1 VSTDRDTTHVVRSW
15 LGDGVTA
22 LPDRVLDAVLEEVSV
37 TPQRRPW
44 WLAWRPFIMSNAVR
58 IALVAAAAAVVAVVG
73 ISLLQPS
80 GGVGGPTTTESPS
93 PSHLPSPPESARIIG
108 LPPEG
113 ATPSNPDP
121 GELVLR
127 FEGNVNS
134 PGSTIWVYRDGRLIW
149 NRFHYVPPE
158 AGDAFIGLVEQRLTP
173 SGVQF
178 LLSEVISTG
187 LFESDLALAREGSA
201 PFLDIQVRNGDQFV
215 RATWAVRDNF
225 RIGQSA
231 PVATQEQATALSELS
246 ALLTDPV
253 SWPASAWLDRTIR
266 PYVPSSYSV
275 CFRGVPEAINEP
287 AQVLELLPQPAAEML
302 RFAEPAQE
310 TSVPANGDCSRVTTD
325 DAGALAQIF
334 ESAGTMGIE
343 RSRPENGA
351 YWLRYVL
358 PDEPVSG
365 NDVWISFAPVL
376 PHGEGTWLG
385 PG

>member
-1 VSTDRDTTHVVRSW
+1 MSIDRDTTHVVRSW
-15 LGDGVTA
+15 LDDGVTA
-22 LPDRVLDAVLEEVSV
+22 LPDRVLDAVLKEVSV

-44 WLAWRPFIMSNAVR
+44 WLAWRPSIMSNAVR

-80 GGVGGPTTTESPS
+80 GGVGRPTTSESPS
-93 PSHLPSPPESARIIG
+93 PSHFPSPAGSAGIIG

-113 ATPSNPDP
+113 ATPSNPAP

-134 PGSTIWVYRDGRLIW
+134 PGSTIWVYADGRLIW
-149 NRFHYVPPE
+149 NRSHYVPPE
-158 AGDAFIGLVEQRLTP
+158 ASEAFIGLIEQRLTP
-173 SGVQF
+173 NGIQF

-231 PVATQEQATALSELS
+231 PVATQEQATALTELS
-246 ALLTDPV
+246 ALLTGPA
-253 SWPASAWLDRTIR
+253 SWPTSAWEDQAIR
-266 PYVPSSYSV
+266 AYVPSRYAV
-275 CFRGVPEAINEP
+275 CFRGVPDSIEP
-287 AQVLELLPQPAAEML
+287 ARIVALLPESAQSLLSAG
-302 RFAEPAQE
+302 EPTRE
-310 TSVPANGDCSRVTTD
+310 GTMPSNGDCSPVTTD
-325 DAGALAQIF
+325 DARALVRILDGA
-334 ESAGTMGIE
+334 GIQ
-343 RSRPENGA
+343 RADPENRA
-351 YWLRYVL
+351 LWLRYGL
-358 PDEPVSG
+358 EDPDDSANE
-365 NDVWISFAPVL
+365 VWISFGPVL
-376 PHGEGTWLG
+376 PHGEATWLG